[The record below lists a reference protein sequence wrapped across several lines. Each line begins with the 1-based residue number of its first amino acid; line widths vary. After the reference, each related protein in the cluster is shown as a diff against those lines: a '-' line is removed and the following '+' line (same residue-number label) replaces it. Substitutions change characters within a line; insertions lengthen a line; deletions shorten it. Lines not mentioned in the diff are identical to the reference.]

1 MDSNSD
7 ELSTR
12 VDELSTRAAVLEDH
26 VARLA
31 AIIQILLESIRA
43 GNAEEV
49 AAKLHDVMAKDFEQ
63 R

>member
-1 MDSNSD
+1 
-7 ELSTR
+7 
-12 VDELSTRAAVLEDH
+12 VLEDH

-31 AIIQILLESIRA
+31 AIIQILLQSIRA

-49 AAKLHDVMAKDFEQ
+49 AAKLYDVIAKDFEQ

>member
-1 MDSNSD
+1 
-7 ELSTR
+7 
-12 VDELSTRAAVLEDH
+12 VLEDH